1 MKRLYHTD
9 ILIVTLLAIFCL
21 VAVVTSELNNIY
33 IRIVFEYSM
42 ILFLPGYAL
51 TTFIFPR
58 NKDLK
63 IMKRL
68 VLSFLFSIAITLF
81 FSLILIIITS
91 ETILTSIL
99 IFNSLFV
106 LVIQPASLFRRK
118 QVSEKFDYDL
128 TEFLKSSKLSF
139 KAKFQRDKVNS
150 VILVIFIVLIVSM
163 AAYVILSPK
172 NDENYTEFYILG
184 SGGNAYN
191 YPTNLTVN
199 QTGIVYVGI
208 VNHEGS
214 NVTYEMNVRLDNN
227 TLSTQNITLQKNEQR
242 EIPYSFMVTNPGQ
255 NQKLEFFLYKLP
267 DGKNVYRYLSLQI
280 DVHSE

>member
-1 MKRLYHTD
+1 MKRLYQTD

-163 AAYVILSPK
+163 ATYVILSPK

-214 NVTYEMNVRLDNN
+214 NVTYEMKVRLNN
-227 TLSTQNITLQKNEQR
+227 NKLSTQNITLQKNEQR

-280 DVHSE
+280 DVHS

>member
-81 FSLILIIITS
+81 FSLILIISTS

-99 IFNSLFV
+99 IFNSIFV
-106 LVIQPASLFRRK
+106 LIIQPASLFRRK

-139 KAKFQRDKVNS
+139 NNKFQRNKINS
-150 VILVIFIVLIVSM
+150 IIIVIFIVLVISM

-280 DVHSE
+280 DVYS

>member
-1 MKRLYHTD
+1 MKRLYYTD
-9 ILIVTLLAIFCL
+9 ILIVTLFAIFCL

-33 IRIVFEYSM
+33 IRIVFEYVM

-51 TTFIFPR
+51 TTFFFPR

-68 VLSFLFSIAITLF
+68 VLSFLLSIAITLF

-91 ETILTSIL
+91 EIVLTSIL
-99 IFNSLFV
+99 IFNSIFV
-106 LVIQPASLFRRK
+106 LIIQPASLFRRK
-118 QVSEKFDYDL
+118 QVSEKFDNDL

-139 KAKFQRDKVNS
+139 NTKFQRDKFNS
-150 VILVIFIVLIVSM
+150 VILVIFIVLIISM
-163 AAYVILSPK
+163 AAYVIFSPK
-172 NDENYTEFYILG
+172 NDEKYTEFYILG

-199 QTGIVYVGI
+199 QTGNVHVGI

-255 NQKLEFFLYKLP
+255 NQKLEFLLYKLP
-267 DGKNVYRYLSLQI
+267 NDKNVYRYLSLQI
-280 DVHSE
+280 DVQSE